1 VWRRTLIACFVCLIL
16 IVPTSA
22 GAQPSTDP
30 LSKALGWLEKQ
41 QQPDGGFSNGFAP
54 GTDPSTTADAVLAT
68 LAGHVAPSDWKSGGK
83 TPLDA
88 LTAAVQAKSLKG
100 PGVAAKVALA
110 VQAAGLNPR
119 DFAGTDL
126 IAEVQSGFATQT
138 GLFGGGPFDSAL
150 SMLALTAAK
159 QPLPANAVAGLL
171 AVRLADGSYSF
182 NGDTTAGAGDSN
194 TTAIV
199 IQALIAAGAKADTQP
214 SLGYLRGAQNPDGG
228 WTYQKPSQYGEA
240 TDANSTALAMQAL
253 LAAGEDLQAWKNPRQ
268 ALLSLQLPSGAFIF
282 NATTPGENLLATV
295 QAIPALAATEP
306 TKATSPVQADWVILG
321 LVLLVLVL
329 GGAAFLAARRR

>member
-1 VWRRTLIACFVCLIL
+1 MWRRTLIACFVCLVL

-22 GAQPSTDP
+22 GAQTGADP

-54 GTDPSTTADAVLAT
+54 GTDSSTTADAVLAAI
-68 LAGHVAPSDWKSGGK
+68 AGHIAPSAWKSGGK

-88 LTAAVQAKSLKG
+88 LNAAVQAKSLKG
-100 PGVAAKVALA
+100 PGLAAKVALA
-110 VQAAGLNPR
+110 AQAAGLNPR
-119 DFAGTDL
+119 EFAGTDL
-126 IAEVQSGFATQT
+126 IAAVQSGFAPQT

-150 SMLALTAAK
+150 CILALTAAK
-159 QPLPANAVAGLL
+159 ETLPANAVAGLL
-171 AVRLADGSYSF
+171 AVRLADGSFSF

-194 TTAIV
+194 TTAFV
-199 IQALIAAGAKADTQP
+199 IQALVVAGAKADIQP

-268 ALLSLQLPSGAFIF
+268 VLLSLQVPSGAFIF
-282 NATTPGENLLATV
+282 NATTSGENLLATV

-306 TKATSPVQADWVILG
+306 AKAGSPAQTDWVILG
-321 LVLLVLVL
+321 VALIVIVL
-329 GGAAFLAARRR
+329 GGAALVAARRR